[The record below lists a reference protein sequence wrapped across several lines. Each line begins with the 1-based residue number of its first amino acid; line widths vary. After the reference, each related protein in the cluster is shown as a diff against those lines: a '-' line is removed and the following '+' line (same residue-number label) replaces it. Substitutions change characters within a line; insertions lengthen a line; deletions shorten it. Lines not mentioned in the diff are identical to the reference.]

1 MGSKF
6 QIVATWLLFSTEEY
20 QTFNAMHDFLD
31 KEDSWNSRHF
41 FHKPHLGFYAW
52 PVGGKIQVYDRSKSP
67 KLDRDPD
74 SEMSEGER
82 AIHQFFHNEE
92 NLDKLIKFLSLEEV
106 KGRDRFNVKRWIL
119 FKGLFR
125 NYGPGMLAP
134 FVPHLERLVKSR
146 EESLQRCAT
155 GAVTNSDM
163 F

>member
-1 MGSKF
+1 MILCIRKVKG
-6 QIVATWLLFSTEEY
+6 IY
-20 QTFNAMHDFLD
+20 
-31 KEDSWNSRHF
+31 
-41 FHKPHLGFYAW
+41 
-52 PVGGKIQVYDRSKSP
+52 
-67 KLDRDPD
+67 
-74 SEMSEGER
+74 EGLR
-82 AIHQFFHNEE
+82 AIQWYRVVKKLWLKRVFMTTSTRQFFHNEE